1 MEKAKRETYI
11 DCLKIIAIILII
23 NSHCDNLY
31 PIKALATGGALG
43 NSLFFICAGY
53 LWGINVTIKKLLL
66 KILRLYIPTWLVT
79 LCFYWGKGDIIHKYV
94 WPTLFWFIGAI
105 VLFYAL
111 FYILDKL
118 DIFSHYRIFLCISC
132 LIYLG
137 YYIFLLDTT
146 YWVIETEGLSSIEG
160 GFKLIYYFIIM
171 SMGGY
176 FRRKGI
182 PEINVLTSSILVILS
197 VVTLYITKYL
207 FGIVTGFIRLQFI
220 NQVCVTLFA
229 FSMFC
234 LFKECKIVH
243 RIKKTQ
249 TKTIIHSVSQLSLEI
264 YQVQFTAIK
273 VAGIFGFPANIFIAV
288 LVIAFMSII
297 LHIINWLIQKIVYY
311 AIDRNQ
317 NNYVGFSNNED

>member
-1 MEKAKRETYI
+1 MEKIKREIYI

-79 LCFYWGKGDIIHKYV
+79 LSFYWGNGDAIYQFI
-94 WPTLFWFIGAI
+94 WPTSFWFIGAI
-105 VLFYAL
+105 VLFYVL
-111 FYILDKL
+111 FFILDKL
-118 DIFSHYRIFLCISC
+118 DIYSHYGIFLFVCG
-132 LIYLG
+132 LIYSA

-146 YWVIETEGLSSIEG
+146 YWVIETEGLTSVEG
-160 GFKLIYYFIIM
+160 EFKLIYYFVIM

-182 PEINVLTSSILVILS
+182 PEFKVLTSSVIAIFAIAIL
-197 VVTLYITKYL
+197 YGTKYL
-207 FGIVTGFIRLQFI
+207 FDIVPGFIRLQFI
-220 NQVCVTLFA
+220 NQICVILFA

-234 LFKECKIVH
+234 LFKEWKVVNKIKGV
-243 RIKKTQ
+243 Q
-249 TKTIIHSVSQLSLEI
+249 TPKIICSVSQLSLEV
-264 YQVQFTAIK
+264 YLVQFKAIK
-273 VAGIFGFPANIFIAV
+273 VAETFRFPINIFMAV
-288 LVIAFMSII
+288 LFTAFMSVI
-297 LHIINWLIQKIVYY
+297 LHMINWLIQRYIPYIIQRKI
-311 AIDRNQ
+311 N
-317 NNYVGFSNNED
+317 S